1 MLIEPKE
8 DTTLE
13 LYYLTKDHSSLIDE
27 VKLRGINLTLIPIS
41 VKGTI
46 MKPIIRRCKDVNIA
60 KAKILF

>member
-1 MLIEPKE
+1 
-8 DTTLE
+8 
-13 LYYLTKDHSSLIDE
+13 LTKDHSSLIDE
-27 VKLRGINLTLIPIS
+27 VKLRGNKLNVIPIS